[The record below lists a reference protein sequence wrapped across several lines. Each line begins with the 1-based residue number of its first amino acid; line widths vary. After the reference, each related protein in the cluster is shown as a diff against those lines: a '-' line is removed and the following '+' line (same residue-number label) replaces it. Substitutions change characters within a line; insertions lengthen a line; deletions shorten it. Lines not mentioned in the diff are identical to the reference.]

1 MTIIEQLKYHEKDQL
16 SEWID
21 SDDKV
26 SRRFSKDIVKFANEY
41 PEVLKDYCVRIHPWE
56 FSSLSIVYEALS
68 EYSAAHNQFLLE
80 EIKRVIS
87 LAQSKTI
94 KTKYIEVLEDIETE
108 DIYSKDEA
116 IYIEIINFI
125 TAALHVENEEVFNLQ
140 LLSLLDWFLIE
151 YDEDDDI
158 SEVKNWIISIKNI
171 AENAKQLEVR
181 EEAKDALENLD
192 ENISYTDND
201 ATLESQSLLSK
212 IKRFFK

>member
-1 MTIIEQLKYHEKDQL
+1 MTITEQLKYHEKDQL

-26 SRRFSKDIVKFANEY
+26 SKRFSKDIVKFANEY
-41 PEVLKDYCVRIHPWE
+41 PEVLKDYCVSVQPRE

-94 KTKYIEVLEDIETE
+94 KAKYIEVLEDIETE

-125 TAALHVENEEVFNLQ
+125 TAALHVENEEACNLQ

-151 YDEDDDI
+151 YDEDDHI
-158 SEVKNWIISIKNI
+158 SEVKHWIISIKNI

-181 EEAKDALENLD
+181 EDAKEALENLD

-201 ATLESQSLLSK
+201 AALESQSLLSK
-212 IKRFFK
+212 ISRFFK